1 MFRIGQTLAAGPFF
15 VLGFTVLAFWT
26 LAATSEYAVP
36 VALAI
41 LAWFLVN
48 GLTSAMMRNRFL
60 GRFRRGN
67 VRVAAV
73 IILFCAL
80 LAAVQMVVLSLS
92 SLTDD
97 LTLYGNP
104 LFLRVWYWLN
114 GQGLSDHLT
123 KEALFERFAGEGGL
137 TALLDMARSAV
148 SDASLIFLYTIFL
161 LTDDRYFQAKLR
173 NLVHDATNLARLRAI
188 MDEIGHETG
197 RYLWL
202 MTLVSAGVGVTTSAT
217 CWALGIE
224 GAALWGFVAFALNY
238 IPTIGSLLGVAV
250 PTAFATLITG
260 EPGTVLLMAA
270 MLGVIQFIAGNVIVP
285 RLMGDQLNLSTF
297 VILLSLVVWGA
308 IWGAT
313 GMFLA
318 VPIMVVLVMI
328 FSKFETTRP
337 IAILL
342 SKTGEVPR
350 PEWLSPDRELHVD
363 PASGEVVRREV
374 VLPADHGA
382 RAQAHAAQ
390 AHPGPG
396 HPGHG
401 HTSHGHSG
409 HGHSGHGHGEARWHE
424 GERDEGRGGYDDDA
438 HAARR
443 PR

>member
-1 MFRIGQTLAAGPFF
+1 MFRLGQTLAAGPFF
-15 VLGFTVLAFWT
+15 VLGFTVLAVWT
-26 LAATSEYAVP
+26 LGATSEYAAP

-48 GLTSAMMRNRFL
+48 GLTTAMMRIGFV
-60 GRFRRGN
+60 GRLRRSV

-73 IILFCAL
+73 VILFAAL
-80 LAAVQMVVLSLS
+80 LAAVQGVVLSVS
-92 SLTDD
+92 GLTDD

-104 LFLRVWYWLN
+104 LFLRFWYWLN

-123 KEALFERFAGEGGL
+123 REALFERFAGEGGL
-137 TALLDMARSAV
+137 TAVLDMARSAV
-148 SDASLIFLYTIFL
+148 SDASLIFLYTLFL

-173 NLVHDATNLARLRAI
+173 NLVQDGTNLARLRAI

-224 GAALWGFVAFALNY
+224 GAALWGFTAFALNY

-250 PTAFATLITG
+250 PTAFAMLITG
-260 EPGTVLLMAA
+260 DPGTVLLMAA
-270 MLGVIQFIAGNVIVP
+270 CLGVIQFLAGNVVVP

-297 VILLSLVVWGA
+297 VILLSLVAWGA
-308 IWGAT
+308 LWGAT

-318 VPIMVVLVMI
+318 VPIMVVMVMI
-328 FSKFETTRP
+328 FAKFETTRP

-350 PEWLSPDRELHVD
+350 PEWLAPDRELHVD
-363 PASGEVVRREV
+363 PVSGEVVRREV
-374 VLPADHGA
+374 VLPASGADTRNFHTGEPSHGA
-382 RAQAHAAQ
+382 PPPSQK
-390 AHPGPG
+390 PN
-396 HPGHG
+396 
-401 HTSHGHSG
+401 
-409 HGHSGHGHGEARWHE
+409 GEK
-424 GERDEGRGGYDDDA
+424 DQGRGGYDDDA
-438 HAARR
+438 HASRR
-443 PR
+443 TG